1 MSKKLSIIISILNT
15 FILTLLVFLSQNN
28 YIAIHY
34 GIDGSTDMWG
44 NKWLFL
50 SVPTIPLIISIVY
63 YMYSRHS
70 NRQNKKYENII
81 SSVITIFFIIISW
94 ILYFA
99 AFYPENNN
107 NEFFI
112 YLIALAIGILLVF
125 ISLFIPKLKR
135 NKSLGIKTPW
145 ALKND
150 IVWDKTQRIGSVLGI
165 FSGTSAIIISII
177 SFLMQS
183 INLCIYG
190 FTTILILYIS
200 LTLIYSYLIYKKI
213 CK

>member
-15 FILTLLVFLSQNN
+15 FILTLLVFSSQNN

-34 GIDGSTDMWG
+34 GIDGITDMWG

-50 SVPTIPLIISIVY
+50 SIPTIPLIISVVY
-63 YMYSRHS
+63 YMYSKHS

-81 SSVITIFFIIISW
+81 ASAITIFFIIISW
-94 ILYFA
+94 ILYFT

-112 YLIALAIGILLVF
+112 YLIALTIGILLVF

-135 NKSLGIKTPW
+135 NKSFGIKTPW
-145 ALKND
+145 ALNND

-165 FSGTSAIIISII
+165 FSGTSTIIISII

>member
-50 SVPTIPLIISIVY
+50 SVPTTPLIISIVY
-63 YMYSRHS
+63 YMYSKHS

-81 SSVITIFFIIISW
+81 TSAITIFFIIISW

-99 AFYPENNN
+99 AFYPENNSKI
-107 NEFFI
+107 FI
-112 YLIALAIGILLVF
+112 YLIALAIGIFLIF
-125 ISLFIPKLKR
+125 ISFFMPKLKR

-200 LTLIYSYLIYKKI
+200 LTLIYSYLTYKKI

>member
-70 NRQNKKYENII
+70 NRQNKN
-81 SSVITIFFIIISW
+81 
-94 ILYFA
+94 
-99 AFYPENNN
+99 
-107 NEFFI
+107 
-112 YLIALAIGILLVF
+112 
-125 ISLFIPKLKR
+125 
-135 NKSLGIKTPW
+135 
-145 ALKND
+145 
-150 IVWDKTQRIGSVLGI
+150 
-165 FSGTSAIIISII
+165 
-177 SFLMQS
+177 M
-183 INLCIYG
+183 
-190 FTTILILYIS
+190 
-200 LTLIYSYLIYKKI
+200 KI
-213 CK
+213 